1 MNCNRARLANAD
13 IAATTANGRQ
23 PEMKKL
29 MVAAALIVMSMGA
42 AVAQDVQ
49 KGENSFK
56 KCLVCHA
63 IGPGAKNKIGPELN
77 GLDGRKA
84 GTVPDYNYSDA
95 NKHSGI
101 VWDDAT
107 FKEYIKDPRAKI
119 PGTMMTFPGIKN
131 EQEINDL
138 WAYLKQFDADGNIKK

>member
-1 MNCNRARLANAD
+1 MRK
-13 IAATTANGRQ
+13 
-23 PEMKKL
+23 MV
-29 MVAAALIVMSMGA
+29 VAAALIVMSMGS
-42 AVAQDVQ
+42 AVAQDLQ

-56 KCLVCHA
+56 KCFVCHA

-84 GTVPDYNYSDA
+84 GTVPDYKYSDA
-95 NKHSGI
+95 NKNSGI
-101 VWDDAT
+101 VWDEAT

-119 PGTMMTFPGIKN
+119 PGTKMTFPGIKN

-138 WAYLKQFDADGNIKK
+138 WAYLKRFDAEGNIKK

>member
-1 MNCNRARLANAD
+1 
-13 IAATTANGRQ
+13 
-23 PEMKKL
+23 MKKL

-84 GTVPDYNYSDA
+84 STVPDYNYSDA
-95 NKHSGI
+95 NKNSGI

-119 PGTMMTFPGIKN
+119 PGTKMTFPGIKN

>member
-1 MNCNRARLANAD
+1 
-13 IAATTANGRQ
+13 
-23 PEMKKL
+23 MKKEL
-29 MVAAALIVMSMGA
+29 AFAAALIVMLTGVSG
-42 AVAQDVQ
+42 AQDVQ

-56 KCLVCHA
+56 KCLPCHSV
-63 IGPGAKNKIGPELN
+63 GPDARNKIGPELN

-84 GTVPDYNYSDA
+84 GTVPNYSYSDA
-95 NKHSGI
+95 NKNSGLT
-101 VWDDAT
+101 WDEAT

-119 PGTMMTFPGIKN
+119 SGTKMTFPGIKN